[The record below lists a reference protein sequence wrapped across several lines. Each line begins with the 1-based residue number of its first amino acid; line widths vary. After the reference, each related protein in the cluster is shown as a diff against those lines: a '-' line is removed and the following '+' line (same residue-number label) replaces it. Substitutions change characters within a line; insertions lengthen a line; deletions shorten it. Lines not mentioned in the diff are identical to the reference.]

1 MNFYPHL
8 SSNVKNDKLSATDSM
23 VCLPQL
29 NVNPDLVKEWN
40 TFPEQLSKQQ
50 IKKRSDYYAV
60 LTFYEEANVNQELAK
75 LEVIFNYSTPH
86 YSIFYAWFMANVK
99 TRRDAK
105 IRLKFFVDHFF
116 NYLTFFG
123 YKKTSIT
130 KVKAAIL
137 FLAPL
142 KLKIKELKK
151 KSLLKK
157 SSKQPLKKN
166 EFRLS
171 RCREGLQFEGL
182 YIPTLDQ

>member
-1 MNFYPHL
+1 MNFFPHF
-8 SSNVKNDKLSATDSM
+8 SSNVKHGRLPTIDSM

-29 NVNPDLVKEWN
+29 NVNHNLVKEWN
-40 TFPEQLSKQQ
+40 TLPEQLSKQQ
-50 IKKRSDYYAV
+50 IKKKLNYYSV
-60 LTFYEEANVNQELAK
+60 LTFYQEANVNQELAK

-99 TRRDAK
+99 TGRNAK
-105 IRLKFFVDHFF
+105 TRLKFFVEHFF

-123 YKKTSIT
+123 YKKTSST

-151 KSLLKK
+151 NPLLKK
-157 SSKQPLKKN
+157 SSKQALKKN

-182 YIPTLDQ
+182 YISTLDQ